1 MYSILFKGALKE
13 SINMFEL
20 NVLEGFKTVGS
31 FILYQDTLVF
41 MIGPDNSGKKLG
53 VVRLGGHIEAN
64 ESLLQSL
71 RREIMEEG
79 SAKIKLVSSPCS
91 FYKGNWGDI
100 NYYEITNNLGMDI
113 KPLIIVGDKTRST
126 IVFLSYTLEEPK
138 PSSEA
143 CGIIFLRENDI
154 QDICTRRL
162 RLRDFLDNGGKLVQQ
177 KQIDY
182 DMEMHAGVHLA
193 FLNRL
198 IEDKNDLVHRYI
210 TRDFIR

>member
-1 MYSILFKGALKE
+1 
-13 SINMFEL
+13 MFEL

-53 VVRLGGHIEAN
+53 IVRLGGHIEAN

-79 SAKIKLVSSPCS
+79 SVEIKLVSSPYS
-91 FYKGNWGDI
+91 FYKRNWGDI
-100 NYYEITNNLGMDI
+100 NNYEITNNLEMDI
-113 KPLIIVGDKTRST
+113 KPLIIVGDKARST
-126 IVFLSYTLEEPK
+126 IVFLSYTLEEPE

-143 CGIIFLRENDI
+143 CGIVFLRENDI
-154 QDICTRRL
+154 QDICTKKL

-177 KQIDY
+177 KRIDY
-182 DMEMHAGVHLA
+182 DMEMYAGVHLA

-210 TRDFIR
+210 TGDFIR